1 MEKSRGAGA
10 LCEDGTGGTGR
21 GGSVQAWQIIKRRR
35 GTVFGKVIFRLF
47 LWLVCFGAVLG
58 IGIIGC
64 GGDEE
69 EEVEEDVA
77 ENGDESSDLPE
88 WQGQWYLVSINGKEM
103 AGILAEIV
111 ELDRDPAVDK
121 KATFPGDEIGDIFIT
136 DESLQNHQIVHVGVV
151 TLPTSVRTLDVWFPA
166 PLPSALARHERIN
179 AKIASKWIVAVGRD
193 SYSTSICWCGGTRSF
208 SGSRY
213 TITINLGISGYQPD
227 VGYATEDVEIT
238 TTGTWS
244 VEENTLT
251 LMRDDGMTAVFS
263 RNKPAVQ

>member
-1 MEKSRGAGA
+1 M
-10 LCEDGTGGTGR
+10 
-21 GGSVQAWQIIKRRR
+21 
-35 GTVFGKVIFRLF
+35 FGKVNFRLF

-69 EEVEEDVA
+69 EVEEDVA
-77 ENGDESSDLPE
+77 ENGDESSGLPE

-111 ELDRDPAVDK
+111 ELERDPAVDK

-136 DESLQNHQIVHVGVV
+136 DESLHNHPIIHVGVV
-151 TLPTSVRTLDVWFPA
+151 TLPTSVRTLDVWFS
-166 PLPSALARHERIN
+166 PLPPPYNKIT
-179 AKIASKWIVAVGRD
+179 AKIASKRIVAVGRD
-193 SYSTSICWCGGTRSF
+193 SYSTSICWCSGTSSF

-213 TITINLGISGYQPD
+213 TITINFGISGYQPD
-227 VGYATEDVEIT
+227 VGYATEDVDIT

-251 LMRDDGMTAVFS
+251 LTRDDGMVAVFS
-263 RNKPAVQ
+263 KNKPAVP